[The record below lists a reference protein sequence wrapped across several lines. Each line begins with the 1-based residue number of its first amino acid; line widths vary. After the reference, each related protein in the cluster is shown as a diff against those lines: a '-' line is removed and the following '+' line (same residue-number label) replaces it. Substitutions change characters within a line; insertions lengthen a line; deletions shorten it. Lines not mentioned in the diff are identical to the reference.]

1 MTMSKLQNR
10 VKKRNA
16 TANEIAKALITLKLE
31 AVFYIDYERC
41 GYEDIYSDAFIKEI
55 NRHILKHVTS
65 IEKKLG
71 VYNDIQT
78 L

>member
-1 MTMSKLQNR
+1 MSKLQNR

-16 TANEIAKALITLKLE
+16 TANEIAKAIITHKME
-31 AVFYIDYERC
+31 AVFYMDFERC
-41 GYEDIYSDAFIKEI
+41 GYNDIYSDAFIKEI

-71 VYNDIQT
+71 VYNDIET

>member
-1 MTMSKLQNR
+1 MSKLQNT

-16 TANEIAKALITLKLE
+16 TANEIAKALITHKLE

-55 NRHILKHVTS
+55 NRHILKHVNS

-71 VYNDIQT
+71 VYNDIET